1 MEAYK
6 LKPMWNREHAMAF
19 IHLKAAITTEP
30 VLKGP
35 KWDGSPF
42 VVTMDRCKDKFA
54 GVLTQHFKTTL
65 PNGQMVN
72 KLHPIAFTSK
82 QTSQTEEKYNPN
94 CFYTCLNIICPWLCQ
109 IVLIK
114 PIEDIRVRL
123 VHLLTI

>member
-54 GVLTQHFKTTL
+54 GVLTQRFKTTL

-82 QTSQTEEKYNPN
+82 QTSQTEEKYKPQLLLHM
-94 CFYTCLNIICPWLCQ
+94 FEHHLPLALPVCLDQ
-109 IVLIK
+109 AY
-114 PIEDIRVRL
+114 
-123 VHLLTI
+123 